1 MAEQEKNQRKNFSA
15 EQIAKALESM
25 KKKAPHSDLY
35 EEELEIFDG
44 DLSRRLTE
52 TMDRLLK
59 QNEN

>member
-1 MAEQEKNQRKNFSA
+1 MQQDIVRTGMV
-15 EQIAKALESM
+15 ESM